1 MKKRILI
8 GVLVILMVIL
18 FGLVMASGRIR
29 VEGPVIKEAVLYAV
43 KPDSSPVF
51 KDTDGDLWEIS
62 WLTNVGPSDRVLLE
76 INDGAI
82 TRTWLEVTS
91 GNGKI
96 G

>member
-8 GVLVILMVIL
+8 GVLVILMVVL

-29 VEGPVIKEAVLYAV
+29 VEGPVTKEAVLYAV

-62 WLTNVGPSDRVLLE
+62 WLTSAGPADRVLLE
-76 INDGAI
+76 INEGVV
-82 TRTWLEVTS
+82 TRTWIEVTS

>member
-8 GVLVILMVIL
+8 GVLVILMVVL
-18 FGLVMASGRIR
+18 FGLVMASGKIR
-29 VEGPVIKEAVLYAV
+29 VEGPVTKEAILYAV

-62 WLTNVGPSDRVLLE
+62 WLTNVGPSDKVLLE

-82 TRTWLEVTS
+82 TRTWVEVNN